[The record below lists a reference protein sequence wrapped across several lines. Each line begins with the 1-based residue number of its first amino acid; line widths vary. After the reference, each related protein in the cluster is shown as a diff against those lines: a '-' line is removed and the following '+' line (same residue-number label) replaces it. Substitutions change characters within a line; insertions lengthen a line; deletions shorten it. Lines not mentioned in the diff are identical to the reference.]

1 MITTVGCTKGGVGKT
16 TLAINTAIALAL
28 EGQDV
33 LLIDGDEQ
41 ATATGFSQIRS
52 TDKPDHP
59 QYTAIQ
65 LQGPAIRAHIR
76 RVTDRFNVSGHAASS
91 YDQVV
96 IDVGGRDSGS
106 LRAAL
111 TVSDLIIIPVAP
123 RSFDVWGLR
132 QTLELVREV
141 RALNPGLRALAVVN
155 NGDATGNRNQ
165 EALEALA
172 EFDGLE
178 VSPHILMRRLA
189 YSSAADE
196 GLSVL
201 EHVDRNNRRGSAAA
215 REDFTQLFKSI
226 YPNFKRRKLIA

>member
-41 ATATGFSQIRS
+41 ATATGFAAIRE
-52 TDKPDHP
+52 TDKRDAPR
-59 QYTAIQ
+59 YTTIQ
-65 LQGPAIRAHIR
+65 LQGPAIRTHIR
-76 RVTDRFNVSGHAASS
+76 RVSDRC
-91 YDQVV
+91 DQIV

-201 EHVDRNNRRGSAAA
+201 EHRDRSNWRGSAAA
-215 REDFTQLFKSI
+215 REDFTQLFRSI